1 MELLMGS
8 HEGVSKTRSFGWSS
22 VEEVLHG
29 VGDHVK
35 GEGWWGV
42 RHVKCL
48 KVLSDHV
55 GRKGVEK
62 DVASFGTGDGLLP

>member
-1 MELLMGS
+1 M
-8 HEGVSKTRSFGWSS
+8 FGWSN

-29 VGDHVK
+29 IGDHVD
-35 GEGWWGV
+35 GEGWWWV
-42 RHVKCL
+42 RLVDFL
-48 KVLSDHV
+48 KGLSNHV